1 MKHIKPWLLILAAGS
16 AIVVG
21 LLWGSEARSEPV
33 EAAPEAA
40 IHWPQITL
48 ASPVDGLDRPVHI
61 AHAGDGSGRL
71 FVVEQIGRIRIVKDG
86 ALLATPFLDIQPRVS
101 CCGERGLL
109 SVAFPPDYASQGRF
123 YVDYTNVEG
132 NTVVARYGLTGD
144 PDVADP
150 NSEEVVL
157 SIDQPY
163 GNHNGGQLAFGPKDG
178 YLYIGMGDGGAAG
191 DPGNY
196 AQNPAS
202 LLGKLLRI
210 DVEAGAPLTYT
221 VPATNPYTQ
230 TVGYRDEI
238 WALGLRNPWRFSFDG
253 QTGDL
258 YLGDV
263 GQYLYEEVDYQ
274 PVSSS
279 GGENYGWNILEG
291 FHCYDQPVCDPT
303 GLTLPIVEYEHTEG
317 SCSVTS
323 GAVYRGQAS
332 SLMQGIY
339 FYADFCSGHIWGLT
353 HDGTAWQNALLLD
366 TDFRIT
372 SFGEDGSGAL
382 WITEYDAAPAGAI
395 HQLIQSS
402 WVLFLPVILR

>member
-1 MKHIKPWLLILAAGS
+1 MKHVKTWLLILAVGS

-21 LLWGSEARSEPV
+21 LFVGSDAWSESV
-33 EAAPEAA
+33 ETAPEAA
-40 IHWPQITL
+40 IRWPQITL
-48 ASPVDGLDRPVHI
+48 TSPAGGLNRPVHI
-61 AHAGDGSGRL
+61 VHAGDGSGRL
-71 FVVEQIGRIRIVKDG
+71 FVVEQIGRIRIVVDG
-86 ALLATPFLDIQPRVS
+86 ALLATPFLDIQQRVS

-123 YVDYTNVEG
+123 YVNYTDVTG
-132 NTVVARYGLTGD
+132 DTVVARYGLTGD

-150 NSEEVVL
+150 DSEEIVL
-157 SIDQPY
+157 SVIQPY
-163 GNHNGGQLAFGPKDG
+163 ANHNGGQLAFGPKDG

-210 DVEAGAPLTYT
+210 DVEAGDPLTYT
-221 VPATNPYTQ
+221 IPATNPYTQ
-230 TVGYRDEI
+230 TAGYRDEI
-238 WALGLRNPWRFSFDG
+238 WALGLRNPWRFAFDR

-274 PVSSS
+274 PASSP
-279 GGENYGWNILEG
+279 GGENYGWNIMEG
-291 FHCYDQPVCDPT
+291 SHCYDQPVCDPT

-317 SCSVTS
+317 SCSVT
-323 GAVYRGQAS
+323 GGVVCRGQAS

-339 FYADFCSGHIWGLT
+339 FYADFCSGRVWGLA
-353 HDGTAWQNALLLD
+353 HDGTAWQNALLFD
-366 TDFRIT
+366 ADFRIT
-372 SFGEDGSGAL
+372 SFGEDESGAL
-382 WITEYDAAPAGAI
+382 WITEYATAPAGAI
-395 HQLIQSS
+395 HRLAET
-402 WVLFLPVILR
+402 WARFLPLILR